1 METTARAPVL
11 DRIRRRL
18 LVTLCMVACSTST
31 YAQSSLDALLKVQ
44 SQQNN
49 LPALAAAVVVKG
61 RLVAVGTAGTR
72 RAGMDIPVT
81 QDDRFHLGSDT
92 KAMTALLAAMMI
104 EDGRLQWDSTLAQ
117 VFPELAA
124 DMDARLQQVTITQ
137 LLSHTSGLPPDDQ
150 AFGELMMKALMQ
162 DGNLDE
168 RRYWMLQQMAP
179 LPLAAP
185 PGSRFAYSNLGYV
198 VAGAVIERVSG
209 KTWEELMV
217 ERIFDPLGL
226 KTAGLG
232 PQASMGRVD
241 APLGHRLINGKLKA
255 ILSGPEADN
264 PSLLGPAG
272 TAHMSVLDFARWGS
286 WMAAQGQRGPSLVKP
301 ATLKKLVTPQIAMP
315 LASTTATTATTV
327 AGVAQYALGWGNL
340 KVAWS
345 PKPLVFHGGSNTL
358 NKAHIWLDTERDAV
372 VVVLTNI
379 ATTNTEDVM
388 MQLAGQLYTT
398 YVGNNVQRP

>member
-1 METTARAPVL
+1 METTAHARVL
-11 DRIRRRL
+11 HRIQRRL
-18 LVTLCMVACSTST
+18 WLALCLTACSASS
-31 YAQSSLDALLKVQ
+31 YAQASLDALLKAQ

-61 RLVAVGTAGTR
+61 KLVAVGTAGTR
-72 RAGMDIPVT
+72 RAGMAIPVT

-104 EDGRLQWDSTLAQ
+104 EDGKLQWDSTLAQ

-124 DMDARLQQVTITQ
+124 GMDAQLQQVTLTQ
-137 LLSHTSGLPPDDQ
+137 LLSHTSGLALDDQ
-150 AFGELMMKALMQ
+150 ALDELMMKALME
-162 DGNLDE
+162 DGNLDA
-168 RRYWMLQQMAP
+168 RRYWMVQQMAA

-185 PGSRFAYSNLGYV
+185 PGSRFAYSNLGYI

-232 PQASMGRVD
+232 PQSSMGRVD

-286 WMAAQGQRGPSLVKP
+286 WVAAQGRRGPALVQA
-301 ATLKKLVTPQIAMP
+301 ATLRKLVTPQITMP
-315 LASTTATTATTV
+315 LASTSTTTV

-345 PKPLVFHGGSNTL
+345 PNPLVFHGGSNTM
-358 NKAHIWLDTERDAV
+358 NKAHIWLDTERDVV

-379 ATTNTEDVM
+379 ATDNAEDVM
-388 MQLAGQLYTT
+388 MQLAGQLYTI
-398 YVGNNVQRP
+398 YVGDSTQRP

>member
-1 METTARAPVL
+1 METTAHARVL
-11 DRIRRRL
+11 HRIQRRL
-18 LVTLCMVACSTST
+18 WLALCLTACSASS
-31 YAQSSLDALLKVQ
+31 YAQASLDALLKVQ

-61 RLVAVGTAGTR
+61 KLVAVGTAGTR
-72 RAGMDIPVT
+72 RAGMAIPVT

-104 EDGRLQWDSTLAQ
+104 EDGKLQWDSTLAQ
-117 VFPELAA
+117 VFPELATG
-124 DMDARLQQVTITQ
+124 MDAQLQQVTLTQ
-137 LLSHTSGLPPDDQ
+137 LLSHTSGLALDDQ
-150 AFGELMMKALMQ
+150 ALGELMMKALME

-168 RRYWMLQQMAP
+168 RRYWMVQQMAA

-185 PGSRFAYSNLGYV
+185 PGSRFAYSNLGYI

-286 WMAAQGQRGPSLVKP
+286 WVAAQGRRGPALVQA
-301 ATLKKLVTPQIAMP
+301 ATLRKLVTPQITMP
-315 LASTTATTATTV
+315 LASTSTTTV

-345 PKPLVFHGGSNTL
+345 PNPLVFHGGSNTM

-379 ATTNTEDVM
+379 ATDNAEDVM
-388 MQLAGQLYTT
+388 MQLAGQLYTI
-398 YVGNNVQRP
+398 YVGDSTQRP